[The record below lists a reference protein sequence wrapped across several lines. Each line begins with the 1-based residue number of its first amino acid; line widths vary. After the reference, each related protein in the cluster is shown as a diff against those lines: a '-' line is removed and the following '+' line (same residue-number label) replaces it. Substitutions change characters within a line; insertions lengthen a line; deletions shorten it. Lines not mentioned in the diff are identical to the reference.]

1 MSASR
6 FNVFGRV
13 YELRREAGAWRA
25 LAVGNDGKL
34 GPAGF
39 EVPSFIEDDELEQFL
54 FDFFHESATPG
65 NGDVRRLPGRHGP

>member
-1 MSASR
+1 MDAQR
-6 FNVFGRV
+6 FNVFGHI

-39 EVPSFIEDDELEQFL
+39 EVPPFIEDAELEQFL
-54 FDFFHESATPG
+54 FDLFHESATPT
-65 NGDVRRLPGRHGP
+65 NGEVRRIKR